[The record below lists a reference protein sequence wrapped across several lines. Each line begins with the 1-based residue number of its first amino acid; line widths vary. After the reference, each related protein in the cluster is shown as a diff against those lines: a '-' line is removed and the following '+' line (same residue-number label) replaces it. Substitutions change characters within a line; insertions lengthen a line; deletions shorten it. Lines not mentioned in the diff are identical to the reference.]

1 MPDISDYIYQKLV
14 ESELRYENLR
24 RKSACR
30 QRITILACAAAFG
43 LMLLLRKRK
52 KEEPQETWNMTTN
65 NYWSKENG
73 DESKEE

>member
-24 RKSACR
+24 RKSVCR
-30 QRITILACAAAFG
+30 QRITILACVAAFG
-43 LMLLLRKRK
+43 LMLLRKRK
-52 KEEPQETWNMTTN
+52 KEEPRETWNMTTN
-65 NYWSKENG
+65 NYWLKENG